1 MNKWSICKF
10 AEMDMLANFTFLVKW
25 PEKPI
30 LKYHPE
36 INNMV
41 DWNFL
46 MENEL
51 SQEHVR
57 IDIIMI

>member
-1 MNKWSICKF
+1 MSKWSICKF
-10 AEMDMLANFTFLVKW
+10 AEMDMFANFTCLVKW

-36 INNMV
+36 INMV

-57 IDIIMI
+57 IDMIMI